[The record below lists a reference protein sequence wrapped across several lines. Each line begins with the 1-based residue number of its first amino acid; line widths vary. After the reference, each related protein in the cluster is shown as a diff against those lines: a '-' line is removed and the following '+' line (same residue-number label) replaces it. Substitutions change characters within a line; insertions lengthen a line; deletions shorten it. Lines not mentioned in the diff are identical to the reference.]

1 MKLDELVSLAGD
13 GLTVRRVF
21 GEPHSQDGITV
32 IPAARIVGGGGA
44 GGGEVSAGQLS
55 TGQESEG
62 GGFGMIARPA
72 GAFVVKNGQ
81 VRWVPAVDVN
91 RALLI
96 VGALAFMAL
105 RLRRRARR

>member
-1 MKLDELVSLAGD
+1 MKLDELVSLAED

-32 IPAARIVGGGGA
+32 IPAARILGGGGA
-44 GGGEVSAGQLS
+44 GGGEVSAGQVS

-81 VRWVPAVDVN
+81 VRWVPAFDVN

-96 VGALAFMAL
+96 VGALAFMVL